1 MIAPT
6 RSTAQGK
13 CARGTLQQTMTDT
26 APGRVSPALVAL
38 VDRYLRPAVQAA
50 FRPTLTG
57 VENLPAAGPFLLVAN
72 HSAGL
77 GLAELASFACL
88 YLEHVGAER
97 PLAGFAH
104 TISFRFG
111 PIGDLFRQMG
121 AVPSTYEAA
130 EEALRAGVPLLVFP
144 GGDHET
150 MRPVWEAARVDLGG
164 RRGFLK
170 IAKKFGVP
178 IVPLGIRGSHVTAP
192 ILWRSK
198 VLPYLLVLPR
208 ALGLK
213 RWPLTALGLAG
224 AAAIAVAPW
233 SRLTRAGLAWAWLVS
248 PAMMFPWVPSTLSMH
263 IGAPLQPAELFAD
276 DDPTLERALARVQ
289 SVLQRIVDAR

>member
-1 MIAPT
+1 
-6 RSTAQGK
+6 
-13 CARGTLQQTMTDT
+13 MTDT

-224 AAAIAVAPW
+224 AAAIAAAPW

-248 PAMMFPWVPSTLSMH
+248 PTMMFPWVPSTLSMH